1 VIARVPDRPPRRAA
15 ARSVT
20 ARYAKAGGRLTIRF
34 RGLAKGAKVPAR
46 GRRAK
51 VVRNRI
57 VLKRVRPGRFVV
69 LIRPPARLRAR
80 YTVLRVV
87 VVVPKRGTARVVRIR
102 G

>member
-1 VIARVPDRPPRRAA
+1 
-15 ARSVT
+15 
-20 ARYAKAGGRLTIRF
+20 
-34 RGLAKGAKVPAR
+34 
-46 GRRAK
+46 
-51 VVRNRI
+51 